1 MTRLIILDQDGVI
14 PMKGQHST
22 HHKTLEPY
30 PHVLHILNEL
40 TKDPS
45 NTVFVISNQTKRQMH
60 NWYADEC
67 PLLGLAAEN
76 GFFWRPDSKE
86 KNEHKWIKPFKITD
100 L

>member
-1 MTRLIILDQDGVI
+1 
-14 PMKGQHST
+14 
-22 HHKTLEPY
+22 
-30 PHVLHILNEL
+30 
-40 TKDPS
+40 
-45 NTVFVISNQTKRQMH
+45 MH

-100 L
+100 LYVPLDYNHSIVVG